1 MLKNYYRLPQKL
13 ENYFKEIIH
22 WPEITFN
29 KEDKEK
35 LKQISN
41 VSNVNN
47 HSIQL
52 TIDGGNHT
60 ILPSQYIL
68 YAVFV
73 KEFALDVKE
82 YIDVFE
88 LKKRNFSQNVIGQSI
103 ISNNLNYD
111 ELDIDNYSKIIGPK
125 IFTDSNLN
133 LGSKSIVNGNEGN
146 YKLRGAVDFYGSII
160 LKPINIPNA
169 SSSILGKFIYNLT
182 EKKDIYD
189 YFERRFLN
197 KLKFI
202 VKEKVLK
209 NFCFDV
215 VSFLYSYDALE
226 GIIPVIVKNNDNSFS
241 SIKHD
246 NFNLT
251 TIFKTATHVLSDDE
265 LTQGGALRFFNYPI
279 FYLNNE
285 YYYFSTEWTNNGN
298 GRLDLQSLIAL
309 INTYYPEFSISIEN
323 DNFIFKSKFKEM
335 PLSFK
340 GANNTIYY
348 GAPGTGKSHK
358 VDKVIEKLNSHYYER
373 VTFHP
378 EFDNASFIG
387 GYKPI
392 SVKVR
397 QSEEENDFINEVH
410 YKFVPQVFTNIYE
423 RSWQDLNNQY
433 YLVIEE
439 INRGNCA
446 EIFGEIFQLLDR
458 NSNYTVSSSKELK
471 EYLMHEAFKDEN
483 HDGIINGLKLPPNL
497 SILATMNTSD
507 QSLFPM
513 DSAFKR
519 RWDWEYVPI
528 CYDAID
534 ELGKS
539 NDSFNFEIDIEDGN
553 KYSWIK
559 FIKKVNLNHIKNNPS
574 LGMDKCI
581 GNYFIKP
588 ETGNIIALKPFINK
602 VIFYL
607 WNDVFK
613 DEDNNV
619 FEQNTSYED
628 FFPMNTN
635 GKKKIKEL
643 FDRIE
648 LKPIQASTY
657 TEEEPQLAQVA
668 EPQQDLD
675 SE

>member
-41 VSNVNN
+41 VSNVND

-60 ILPSQYIL
+60 ILPSQYLL

-88 LKKRNFSQNVIGQSI
+88 LKKRNFSQNEIGQSI

-125 IFTDSNLN
+125 IFTDANLN

-146 YKLRGAVDFYGSII
+146 YKLRGSVDFYGSII

-215 VSFLYSYDALE
+215 VSFLYNYDALE
-226 GIIPVIVKNNDNSFS
+226 GIIPFIVKNNDNNFS

-251 TIFKTATHVLSDDE
+251 TIFKTATNVLSDDE

-323 DNFIFKSKFKEM
+323 DTFIFKSKSKEM
-335 PLSFK
+335 VLSLK
-340 GANNTIYY
+340 GSKNTIYY

-358 VDKVIEKLNSHYYER
+358 VDKIIEELETKYYER

-378 EFDNASFIG
+378 EYDNSSFIG

-392 SVKVR
+392 SVKER
-397 QSEEENDFINEVH
+397 YEDEDGEYFENEVH
-410 YKFVPQVFTNIYE
+410 YKFVPQAFTNIYE
-423 RSWQDLNNQY
+423 RAWQDLDNQY

-458 NSNYTVSSSKELK
+458 TSKYTVSPTKELK
-471 EYLMHEAFKDEN
+471 EYLISEAFKDDK
-483 HDGIINGLKLPPNL
+483 HSGIVNGLKLPPNL

-519 RWDWEYVPI
+519 RWDWEYIPI
-528 CYDAID
+528 CYNPID
-534 ELGKS
+534 DFKQK
-539 NDSFNFEIDIEDGN
+539 NDSFDFEIDIADGK

-559 FIKKVNLNHIKNNPS
+559 FIEKINLNHIKVNPS

-588 ETGNIIALKPFINK
+588 DNGNVISLKPFVNK

-613 DEDNNV
+613 DEDNKV
-619 FEQNTSYED
+619 FEDNTSYED
-628 FFPMNTN
+628 FFPIDTN

-643 FDRIE
+643 FDRID
-648 LKPIQASTY
+648 LKAIPSLEIV
-657 TEEEPQLAQVA
+657 EDENPLGQVA
-668 EPQQDLD
+668 ESPEEME
-675 SE
+675 S